1 MSEYFSEPKSLGKVK
16 IVLDL
21 PNRAKKKKKNKIK
34 KCNRNWC
41 IIFSKKVDLASL
53 KSNDDKLDINRL
65 KNLPT
70 NINLKS
76 KIDKLDV
83 DK

>member
-1 MSEYFSEPKSLGKVK
+1 MQ
-16 IVLDL
+16 
-21 PNRAKKKKKNKIK
+21 KKKEKKKADLKNATGIDTSS
-34 KCNRNWC
+34 
-41 IIFSKKVDLASL
+41 FTKKVDLASL

-65 KNLPT
+65 KNLLT

>member
-1 MSEYFSEPKSLGKVK
+1 MQ
-16 IVLDL
+16 
-21 PNRAKKKKKNKIK
+21 KKKEKKKADLKNATGIDTSSFTKT
-34 KCNRNWC
+34 
-41 IIFSKKVDLASL
+41 VDLASL

-65 KNLPT
+65 KNLLT

>member
-1 MSEYFSEPKSLGKVK
+1 MQ
-16 IVLDL
+16 
-21 PNRAKKKKKNKIK
+21 KKKKRKKKADLKNATGIDTSS
-34 KCNRNWC
+34 
-41 IIFSKKVDLASL
+41 FTKKVDLASL